1 MKNLLNKLLLA
12 GAMAGMMGA
21 AAYAATATNTFQ
33 ARITI
38 QADCEVTSPTD
49 LDFGPS
55 GLINN
60 NIDATA
66 TFNVKCTNGT
76 GYTIDLGDGANAS
89 GTQNRMTNGTEFV
102 NYETY
107 QDSARTQL
115 WDAANTVTATGTG
128 VDQAYTVYGRVPP
141 QATPGVGNY
150 TDTVTITVTY

>member
-1 MKNLLNKLLLA
+1 MKKLMSKLLLA
-12 GAMAGMMGA
+12 GAMAGAMATA
-21 AAYAATATNTFQ
+21 AHAVTATNTFQ

-49 LDFGPS
+49 LDFGTS
-55 GLINN
+55 GLLNN
-60 NIDATA
+60 NIDTSS
-66 TFNVKCTNGT
+66 TFNVKCTNGV
-76 GYTIDLGDGANAS
+76 GYTIDLGNGANAS

-115 WDAANTVTATGTG
+115 WDAANTVAATGTG
-128 VDQAYTVYGRVPP
+128 VDQSYTVYGRVPP
-141 QATPGVGNY
+141 QATPSAGNY